1 MAIGARWMPGS
12 GPTRRRLHSGRFM
25 RPVHAGRTPRLTP
38 FSAPVKAN
46 QRETP
51 TASGE
56 GGRGVAGRSFPA
68 ENRRGSHSIDCPV
81 S

>member
-1 MAIGARWMPGS
+1 MSRASCQVALPAGVPGS
-12 GPTRRRLHSGRFM
+12 PIPT
-25 RPVHAGRTPRLTP
+25 
-38 FSAPVKAN
+38 PVKAN

-68 ENRRGSHSIDCPV
+68 ENRREAIQSTALFHDIKSRFALLP
-81 S
+81 